1 MTGTT
6 HQSNPL
12 LGESLT
18 RREREILAL
27 LAEGLTGPEIA
38 ERLTV
43 GTSSVKSHVQHL
55 YGKLGAN
62 SKRQAVSRARAL
74 GLLAPAGQA
83 IGPAEPHSTDVIL
96 ARLVAAQSGPA
107 ARHNLPHQLTSFVG
121 RRRELDEG
129 RRRLRRTRLLTL
141 TGPGGSGKTRLALEI
156 AAEGQGDFPHGVW
169 LVELASIA
177 EPALVPP
184 AVAQALDLLVE
195 GGQTAQR
202 VLNEHLRDKSLLL
215 ILDNCEHLVAACA
228 ELAERLLQAAPG
240 LRLLATSREP
250 LGVAGENSYPVPALT
265 VPDAGQ
271 RATPDTLVQSE
282 AVRLFVERAAAVR
295 PDFALT
301 EGNAAAVA
309 QICRRLDGIPLA
321 LELAAAR
328 TRALTAE
335 QIAARLDHRFGL
347 LTGGSRTAPPRQQ
360 TLRGAID
367 WSYELLSDPERA
379 LLRRLSAFSGGWS
392 LEAAEYVSRAP
403 EALDL
408 LSQLVS
414 KSLVLAEQ
422 RPDQAGRFRM
432 LETIREYAQEKLVEA
447 GETEAAQD
455 RHLAYYVSLA
465 EEAEPELR
473 RHGQVRWVNQLDREN
488 GNLRAALAWAVKT
501 ADAESAQRL
510 AGALNYYWWVR
521 RNFAEARGWHEAAL
535 QLPTS
540 RATLGP
546 SAWRARALL
555 GAGMQLGAGTQG
567 DDPGTSV
574 SRLEQT
580 LAIYRELGDDVGMAH
595 ALFWLGRQRVYVHKD
610 YAGALEKY
618 QQALDLWMAAE
629 DGWGV
634 GICLHLVGQ
643 AHEQTGDRAR
653 ARQLYQRSVDLLR
666 AAGDLWQLTWALN
679 DLARQSWSDGDMAH
693 ARRMFEEIL
702 AGYEEMSSQPNIIGN
717 LGRLA
722 SIAAAQG
729 DYAQARR
736 QAHLIQKTTNSET
749 DPNMLAHL
757 GEVDYLEGHLVE
769 ASQLFEAGLAG
780 WREKKGLHGQAWLLA
795 RLGCVAYRLGELD
808 QAALLLEES
817 LTVLGPNGSWWIRAL
832 DLLTQADVARVRGE
846 SGTAVELYARSLRL
860 TTEEIDPPNM
870 PERLEGFAKLAGA
883 AQLPQRAARLFGAAQ
898 ALRDRIG
905 TPIPPV
911 ERADYDRARASASAQ
926 LDPAAFSA
934 AWAEGL
940 ALTWEQAAALAL
952 EP

>member
-129 RRRLRRTRLLTL
+129 RRRLCRTRLLTL

-156 AAEGQGDFPHGVW
+156 AAEGLGDFPHGVW

-282 AVRLFVERAAAVR
+282 AVR

-392 LEAAEYVSRAP
+392 LEAAEHVSRAP

-414 KSLVLAEQ
+414 KSLVLSEQ
-422 RPDQAGRFRM
+422 RPDQEGRFRM

-465 EEAEPELR
+465 EEAAPELR
-473 RHGQVRWVNQLDREN
+473 RHGQVHWLNRLDQEN
-488 GNLRAALAWAVKT
+488 DNLRAALAWAVQR
-501 ADAESAQRL
+501 DQAEPALRL
-510 AGALNYYWWVR
+510 AGALGDYWTM
-521 RNFAEARGWHEAAL
+521 RGYLVEGHRWLEAAL
-535 QLPTS
+535 SLPASLGAPRPS
-540 RATLGP
+540 R
-546 SAWRARALL
+546 WRAKALVQIISL
-555 GAGMQLGAGTQG
+555 NNTFAN
-567 DDPGTSV
+567 S
-574 SRLEQT
+574 
-580 LAIYRELGDDVGMAH
+580 
-595 ALFWLGRQRVYVHKD
+595 RQRCIWRHMWRLNSL
-610 YAGALEKY
+610 GS
-618 QQALDLWMAAE
+618 
-629 DGWGV
+629 
-634 GICLHLVGQ
+634 
-643 AHEQTGDRAR
+643 
-653 ARQLYQRSVDLLR
+653 RQ
-666 AAGDLWQLTWALN
+666 
-679 DLARQSWSDGDMAH
+679 
-693 ARRMFEEIL
+693 I
-702 AGYEEMSSQPNIIGN
+702 
-717 LGRLA
+717 
-722 SIAAAQG
+722 
-729 DYAQARR
+729 
-736 QAHLIQKTTNSET
+736 
-749 DPNMLAHL
+749 
-757 GEVDYLEGHLVE
+757 
-769 ASQLFEAGLAG
+769 
-780 WREKKGLHGQAWLLA
+780 WR
-795 RLGCVAYRLGELD
+795 V
-808 QAALLLEES
+808 
-817 LTVLGPNGSWWIRAL
+817 
-832 DLLTQADVARVRGE
+832 
-846 SGTAVELYARSLRL
+846 
-860 TTEEIDPPNM
+860 
-870 PERLEGFAKLAGA
+870 
-883 AQLPQRAARLFGAAQ
+883 
-898 ALRDRIG
+898 
-905 TPIPPV
+905 
-911 ERADYDRARASASAQ
+911 
-926 LDPAAFSA
+926 
-934 AWAEGL
+934 
-940 ALTWEQAAALAL
+940 
-952 EP
+952 